1 MPMIGDNYWPH
12 RSNFDR
18 IRQTN
23 LDWRIL
29 CPGPMVD
36 ERPRGLARLRIS
48 LDRLPLEMPDEIQS
62 LSDSSALRFLS
73 SRMSELVVPYQ
84 DAAALML
91 ANIARDGEMSRQRVG
106 LALPPE
112 GYTR

>member
-1 MPMIGDNYWPH
+1 
-12 RSNFDR
+12 
-18 IRQTN
+18 
-23 LDWRIL
+23 
-29 CPGPMVD
+29 MVD